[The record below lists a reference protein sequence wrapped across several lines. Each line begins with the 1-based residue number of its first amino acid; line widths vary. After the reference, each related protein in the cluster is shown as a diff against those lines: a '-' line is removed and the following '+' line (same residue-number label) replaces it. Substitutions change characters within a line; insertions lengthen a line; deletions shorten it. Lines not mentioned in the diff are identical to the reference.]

1 LAQLSARAV
10 FAKRLK
16 EARAAIGV
24 SQRALGDA
32 LGLGKQVGST
42 RINRYEREVSQ
53 CDMDTASKI
62 AQELG
67 VPLAYLF
74 AESDDLAEVIL
85 TFAKLSKT
93 DRSKALADLKRR
105 LGKASG

>member
-1 LAQLSARAV
+1 MG
-10 FAKRLK
+10 
-16 EARAAIGV
+16 I
-24 SQRALGDA
+24 SQRGLGDA

-62 AQELG
+62 ARELG

-93 DRSKALADLKRR
+93 ERSKALADLKMR

>member
-1 LAQLSARAV
+1 M
-10 FAKRLK
+10 
-16 EARAAIGV
+16 GV

-74 AESDDLAEVIL
+74 AESDDLAELIL
-85 TFAKLSKT
+85 AYGKLPKA
-93 DRSKALADLKRR
+93 RRRKALAEVKK
-105 LGKASG
+105 LGK